1 MPDAPASP
9 RGYPLPHPDNIAA
22 EDALRLRTTLLA
34 IDGDVTAGA
43 AATDA
48 LAAAA
53 PADRAAVE
61 ARQRRIET
69 ALLLGFDFT

>member
-1 MPDAPASP
+1 MPEPTTSP

-22 EDALRLRTTLLA
+22 EDALRLRTALIA
-34 IDGDVTAGA
+34 IDSDVAAGA

-48 LAAAA
+48 LAGAVTAEQAAL
-53 PADRAAVE
+53 E

-69 ALLLGFDFT
+69 AILLGFDFT

>member
-1 MPDAPASP
+1 MPDAPATP

-22 EDALRLRTTLLA
+22 EDALRLRTALIA
-34 IDGDVTAGA
+34 IDSDVTAGA
-43 AATDA
+43 AAVAD
-48 LAAAA
+48 LAATAA
-53 PADRAAVE
+53 TDRAALE